1 VLTIVADARVGSAS
15 SAVTMATSSQR
26 RLGDFGRRIQDP
38 KQDLRGSI
46 NILRDPFAN
55 GLPGA

>member
-1 VLTIVADARVGSAS
+1 MADARVGSAS
-15 SAVTMATSSQR
+15 NGVTMATSSQR
-26 RLGDFGRRIQDP
+26 RLGDFGRRSQDP